1 MRFKGNNQGCINL
14 FISSLMTAIF
24 INYLVTGF
32 IDYLHSINSLL
43 IWLNKSGLGAYISK
57 LFGGR

>member
-24 INYLVTGF
+24 INYLVMGF
-32 IDYLHSINSLL
+32 IDYLHSINNLL